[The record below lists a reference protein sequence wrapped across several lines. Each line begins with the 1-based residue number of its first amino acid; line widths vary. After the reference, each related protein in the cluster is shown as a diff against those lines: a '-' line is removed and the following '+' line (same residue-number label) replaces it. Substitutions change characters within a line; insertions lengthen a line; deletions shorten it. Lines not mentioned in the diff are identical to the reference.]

1 MGSNPTDRTNIELM
15 RTYVNHESFFVLCFG
30 VVYKKMVWQ
39 IFFEKNL
46 EIVLTR
52 YMVCVIISMLLMTAT
67 N

>member
-1 MGSNPTDRTNIELM
+1 MLT
-15 RTYVNHESFFVLCFG
+15 HESFFGLCFG

-52 YMVCVIISMLLMTAT
+52 YMVCVIISMLLMMAT